1 MSTARLEQLQEE
13 YSRASG
19 YLVERGAG
27 GLWARP
33 SWITGTMTLDQLALA
48 DFAKLPAMGVAP
60 AVIER
65 LKAGWFG
72 LSRGNNPDLDDII
85 GRAGRLI
92 AGRHDRLSDTPV
104 GLTFFSQFNAAA
116 HWAPSAVLL
125 HIPLVASLD
134 VLNTF
139 ARELMVWRDEPAL
152 TPPSRLQTIRS
163 VVADGLDFIV
173 VRKKWM
179 SAEMARML
187 QIYRDT
193 ARGPDD
199 RWQRFGYACA
209 LTQRCWILL
218 HEYGHVALNH
228 DPRARGLDAQ
238 EHEFAA
244 DAFATDAFAQAP
256 PGAKNDMFPLALA
269 LPWFFDFL
277 DAAERRLPDPPPDST
292 HPTAAQ
298 RRARVRERVADW
310 YEGAAGDAAFA
321 SVGL

>member
-1 MSTARLEQLQEE
+1 
-13 YSRASG
+13 
-19 YLVERGAG
+19 
-27 GLWARP
+27 
-33 SWITGTMTLDQLALA
+33 
-48 DFAKLPAMGVAP
+48 MGIAP

-72 LSRGNNPDLDDII
+72 LSRGNNPDLDDIV

-92 AGRHDRLSDTPV
+92 PGRHDPLTDTPV

-116 HWAPSAVLL
+116 HWAPSVVLL
-125 HIPLVASLD
+125 HIPLVFSLD

-152 TPPSRLQTIRS
+152 TPPSRLQAIGS

-179 SAEMARML
+179 SPDMARML

-199 RWQRFGYACA
+199 RWQHFGYACA

-228 DPRARGLDAQ
+228 DPRARGLDAR

-244 DAFATDAFAQAP
+244 DAFATDAFVHAP
-256 PGAKNDMFPLALA
+256 TDAMRDMFPLAVA
-269 LPWFFDFL
+269 LPWLFDIL
-277 DAAERRLPDPPPDST
+277 EAAERRLPGLPQDST

-310 YEGAAGDAAFA
+310 YEGSPDEAAFA
-321 SVGL
+321 SLGL